1 MPTSP
6 ERGRSIWT
14 WLRRARA
21 RARDRSGVTLVELVL
36 SIVIIGVTVTGTL
49 LAINRTVRSSADPM
63 IVKQA
68 LAIGEAYLE
77 EILLKDYYDPEQ
89 GAGAGI
95 CPAVEASRDLY
106 DNLCDYDTLDDSGA
120 RDHEDNAI
128 AGLEG
133 YRVRVSVE
141 TAAATLGALTGDT
154 EVVRVDVRVTH
165 SDVVDLTL
173 SGYRTNF

>member
-1 MPTSP
+1 MRTSP
-6 ERGRSIWT
+6 ER
-14 WLRRARA
+14 LR
-21 RARDRSGVTLVELVL
+21 DTSGVTLVELVL
-36 SIVIIGVTVTGTL
+36 SIVIIGVTVTGTF

-77 EILLKDYYDPEQ
+77 EILLKDYYDPDL
-89 GAGAGI
+89 GAGGGI
-95 CPAVEASRDLY
+95 CPAVEATRDLY

-120 RDHEDNAI
+120 EDHDGNAI
-128 AGLEG
+128 AGLES

-141 TAAATLGALTGDT
+141 TAGANLGALTGDT

-165 SDVVDLTL
+165 SSVVDLTL

>member
-6 ERGRSIWT
+6 ER
-14 WLRRARA
+14 LR
-21 RARDRSGVTLVELVL
+21 DTSGVTLVELVL
-36 SIVIIGVTVTGTL
+36 SIVIISVTVTGTF

-77 EILLKDYYDPEQ
+77 EILLKDYYDPDL
-89 GAGAGI
+89 GAGGGI
-95 CPAVEASRDLY
+95 CPLVEPAGRPEY
-106 DNLCDYDTLDDSGA
+106 DNVCDYDTLDDSGA
-120 RDHEDNAI
+120 EDHDGNAI
-128 AGLEG
+128 TGLES
-133 YRVRVSVE
+133 YRVRVAVE
-141 TAAATLGALTGDT
+141 TAAANLGALTGDT

-165 SDVVDLTL
+165 GSVVDLTL